1 MDFQY
6 EGFRVA
12 DGHIIIEMHL
22 PMPVNTDL
30 ISSESVNTESITT
43 APVTT
48 VPVTTAHVT
57 TAPVNAVSTYVEPIE
72 ENLPTE
78 DEPIALIN
86 SLVGRLK
93 NLRNKQQLLLP
104 IKKVKNINVEVTIT
118 KTNKK
123 F

>member
-48 VPVTTAHVT
+48 AHVT
-57 TAPVNAVSTYVEPIE
+57 TAPVTTAHVNAVSTYIEPIE
-72 ENLPTE
+72 ENFHIYLF
-78 DEPIALIN
+78 
-86 SLVGRLK
+86 SLSSFVFETIDK
-93 NLRNKQQLLLP
+93 N
-104 IKKVKNINVEVTIT
+104 EVS
-118 KTNKK
+118 
-123 F
+123 FC